1 MENVKWKMAEKPNLI
16 LQRTFNFSKEIIE
29 LYIHLKKEKI
39 YELASQLFRSA
50 TSIGA
55 NVEEAQAAQS
65 KKDFISKMSI
75 AAKEARE
82 TRYWLRLLDETELSN
97 KEVKHL
103 IQENEEIINI
113 LTKIVKTST
122 TK

>member
-1 MENVKWKMAEKPNLI
+1 MGEKPNLI
-16 LQRTFNFSKEIIE
+16 VTKTFNFAKEIVH
-29 LYIHLKKEKI
+29 LYIHLKKDRI
-39 YELASQLFRSA
+39 YELASQIFNSG

-82 TRYWLRLLDETELSN
+82 TRYWLRLLDETTLTE
-97 KEVKHL
+97 KKVKHL
-103 IQENEEIINI
+103 LKEIEEIINI
-113 LTKIVKTST
+113 LTKIIKTSSG
-122 TK
+122 K